1 MKNKQYPP
9 RGGPPMVYRCR
20 GIPGERSRKPRWNV
34 PLRRI
39 PRGRPE
45 VRRRNTVFDFLF
57 LIPYFLF
64 SCFEN
69 KEHRISLPGL
79 LTGNVKS
86 GRKKPVQVHLK
97 MSTARIDEDVGPPGN
112 FLSPNLQ
119 GFGNLEG
126 LMSSCKAREPAG
138 HPPERICRSGSGIE
152 RVHACPT
159 GRRDRTIVR
168 IRDGTVLNPDSCWY
182 HRETDLASRHPNV
195 NRPVHPPEWEWYGG
209 KKTEVRRRETEVRRR
224 KSEVGFV
231 KVSDFLFL
239 ISYFLLF
246 IPPTLRLQT
255 SDRRKQTKFSL
266 INSTLTGLSTLSGL
280 RMKQRLQTC
289 QRAKHLTTSDLE
301 IESMSNLKNLINE
314 AGTFKR
320 RPVLPHL

>member
-45 VRRRNTVFDFLF
+45 VGSRKTEVRRPNTVFDFLF
-57 LIPYFLF
+57 LISYFLF

-69 KEHRISLPGL
+69 KEHPPKESSRRISLPGL

-112 FLSPNLQ
+112 FLSPNLK

-159 GRRDRTIVR
+159 GRRDRTMVR

-182 HRETDLASRHPNV
+182 HREKS
-195 NRPVHPPEWEWYGG
+195 
-209 KKTEVRRRETEVRRR
+209 EVRRR
-224 KSEVGFV
+224 KTEVGFV

-289 QRAKHLTTSDLE
+289 QSAKHLTTSDLE

>member
-1 MKNKQYPP
+1 MRLKPEELVCSSVVRQLKQ
-9 RGGPPMVYRCR
+9 
-20 GIPGERSRKPRWNV
+20 
-34 PLRRI
+34 
-39 PRGRPE
+39 
-45 VRRRNTVFDFLF
+45 
-57 LIPYFLF
+57 
-64 SCFEN
+64 
-69 KEHRISLPGL
+69 
-79 LTGNVKS
+79 
-86 GRKKPVQVHLK
+86 
-97 MSTARIDEDVGPPGN
+97 TAMEEKQPAMDKLYG
-112 FLSPNLQ
+112 SPNLQ

-126 LMSSCKAREPAG
+126 LTSSCKAREPAG
-138 HPPERICRSGSGIE
+138 HSPERICRSGSGIE

-182 HRETDLASRHPNV
+182 HREKS
-195 NRPVHPPEWEWYGG
+195 
-209 KKTEVRRRETEVRRR
+209 EVRIR

-289 QRAKHLTTSDLE
+289 QSAKHLTTSDKKHLTTSGKKEE
-301 IESMSNLKNLINE
+301 IEDGEK
-314 AGTFKR
+314 
-320 RPVLPHL
+320 